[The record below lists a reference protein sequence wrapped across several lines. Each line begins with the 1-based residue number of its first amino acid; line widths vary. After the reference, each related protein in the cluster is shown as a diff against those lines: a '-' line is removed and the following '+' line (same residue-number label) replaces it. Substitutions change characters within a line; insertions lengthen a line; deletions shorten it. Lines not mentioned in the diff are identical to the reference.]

1 MIETLRRL
9 FGEVVSDSLGSV
21 DALTG
26 VACVEVGIAAERDG
40 FGGAMDVGGPAGALG
55 GKANAG
61 ALGGA
66 VDSGR
71 NTSAGWVF
79 TVEPWAG
86 TKASAFGAKAVDV
99 KTGFGCGVVGAGG
112 FGCDCGWPKE
122 GTKADAAASKA
133 VAAAE
138 WFGPGVAI
146 RGGVTTGV
154 EIWDVPNGVGFG
166 KAGAGC

>member
-9 FGEVVSDSLGSV
+9 FGEVESAGLGSV
-21 DALTG
+21 ETLAGG
-26 VACVEVGIAAERDG
+26 VLCVEIGIAAERNG
-40 FGGAMDVGGPAGALG
+40 FGRAEDVDGPLG

-71 NTSAGWVF
+71 NASAAWVF
-79 TVEPWAG
+79 TAVLCAG

-99 KTGFGCGVVGAGG
+99 KIGFGCGVVGAGG
-112 FGCDCGWPKE
+112 FGCDCGWPKD
-122 GTKADAAASKA
+122 GTKAGAAASKPVA
-133 VAAAE
+133 VAE
-138 WFGPGVAI
+138 RGGPGVAI

-154 EIWDVPNGVGFG
+154 EIWDVPNGVGLG